1 MTNTKLFEKLR
12 GLIENADSADSAD
25 KKHIKKI
32 RKVLHKL
39 KDRQRKLERSLED
52 IDSEHERQKVE
63 QDIQV
68 IQLQRQK
75 GVEVYRQLK
84 QDLEDRKKNRKD

>member
-1 MTNTKLFEKLR
+1 MTNAKLFEKLR
-12 GLIENADSADSAD
+12 SLIERADDAD

-39 KDRQRKLERSLED
+39 KSRQRKLEADLEE
-52 IDSEHERQKVE
+52 IEGEHERQKIE
-63 QDIQV
+63 QEIQV

-75 GVEVYRQLK
+75 GVEVYKQLK
-84 QDLEDRKKNRKD
+84 QNLVIGKQQDSI

>member
-12 GLIENADSADSAD
+12 GLIENADNAD

-39 KDRQRKLERSLED
+39 RDRQRKLEHSLED

-75 GVEVYRQLK
+75 GAEVYRQLK

>member
-12 GLIENADSADSAD
+12 GLIENADNAD

-39 KDRQRKLERSLED
+39 RDRQRKLEHSLED

>member
-12 GLIENADSADSAD
+12 GLIENADSAD